1 MNGPRAEAED
11 GLARVGAGRA
21 LAITGVLGTA
31 AVMAALPI
39 VVASGA
45 ASEAVVGLAGL
56 VVVVGAVKLA
66 AMAWGL
72 AAAVD

>member
-1 MNGPRAEAED
+1 MNGPRADAED
-11 GLARVGAGRA
+11 VVGRVGAGRA
-21 LAITGVLGTA
+21 LAITGVVGTA
-31 AVMAALPI
+31 ALMAALPV

-45 ASEAVVGLAGL
+45 AREAVVGLAGL
-56 VVVVGAVKLA
+56 VAVVGAVKLA